1 MLIGSDKNHEK
12 ITFFSRKDRNE
23 HSNNILFFA
32 FKNNCCVSE
41 IIFILYTVKR
51 SVLQKIYILRLHL
64 FSCFRLDDVL
74 NARGIFFLFC
84 FQILQVSEHLKNII
98 HARAVR
104 NCEISL

>member
-23 HSNNILFFA
+23 RSNIILFFA
-32 FKNNCCVSE
+32 FKNNCCASE

-64 FSCFRLDDVL
+64 FSCFRLDVL
-74 NARGIFFLFC
+74 NACGIFFFFASKFC
-84 FQILQVSEHLKNII
+84 RSLNI
-98 HARAVR
+98 
-104 NCEISL
+104 

>member
-32 FKNNCCVSE
+32 FKNNCCASE

-51 SVLQKIYILRLHL
+51 SVLQKNIYIEIASILV
-64 FSCFRLDDVL
+64 RLDDVL
-74 NARGIFFLFC
+74 NARRGIFFFFASKFC
-84 FQILQVSEHLKNII
+84 RSQNI
-98 HARAVR
+98 
-104 NCEISL
+104 

>member
-32 FKNNCCVSE
+32 FKNNCCASE

-64 FSCFRLDDVL
+64 FSCFRLEDVL
-74 NARGIFFLFC
+74 NAHGIFFFFASKFC
-84 FQILQVSEHLKNII
+84 RSLNI
-98 HARAVR
+98 
-104 NCEISL
+104 